1 MVFVEKVLNVK
12 LKKEYTE
19 ILFIVDEND
28 ANSGYQPGSV
38 CALRIDH
45 ESEIFRMT
53 DNKNLIVSELL
64 KIQTV
69 KTVSELIEYLNKQG
83 YIYSITQ
90 LSSGHD
96 YKYKGLD
103 DDDDLEVDVNSVYQ
117 EFGNEDDDTAHQSH
131 DEIDNSMYERSKSLE
146 GYMKEKFDDPEPDK
160 DELSLDLYSRY
171 KDYEK
176 YMK

>member
-19 ILFIVDEND
+19 ILFIIDEND
-28 ANSGYQPGSV
+28 VNSGYEPGSV

-69 KTVSELIEYLNKQG
+69 KSMSELTEYLNKQG

-90 LSSGHD
+90 LSSGINC
-96 YKYKGLD
+96 KYNGMD
-103 DDDDLEVDVNSVYQ
+103 EDDDLEVDVNSVYQ
-117 EFGNEDDDTAHQSH
+117 EFGHEENDTTQQG
-131 DEIDNSMYERSKSLE
+131 EIDNSMYERSKSLE
-146 GYMKEKFDDPEPDK
+146 GYMKEKFDEPGPDG

-171 KDYEK
+171 KDFEK
-176 YMK
+176 YIK